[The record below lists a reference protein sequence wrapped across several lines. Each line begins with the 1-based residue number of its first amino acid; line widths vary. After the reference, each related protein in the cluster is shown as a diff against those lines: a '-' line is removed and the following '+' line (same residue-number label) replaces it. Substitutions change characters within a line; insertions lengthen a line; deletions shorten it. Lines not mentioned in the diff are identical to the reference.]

1 LTPDEREHV
10 FRANDVGYPFLA
22 MDHRKDSVMGDKRYE
37 GAAVLISGAARGFGR
52 LAAEQFAAEGAR
64 LVLTDILERDLEET
78 AASVRGA
85 GAEAVVLAGDITD
98 ENLAQSLVEASVSQ
112 FGKLDVAI
120 NNAGIVHLHRKLTE
134 IDTETLDRV
143 VRVDLIA
150 VFHAMKHQ
158 LKQMERQRSGVILN
172 VSSVAGIAAAP
183 LLSAYSAA
191 KHGVIGLTKSAALE
205 YARAGIRINAICP
218 SFAAT
223 PMALEGLANM
233 RGSPEEALARMTM
246 AVPMRRLAKA
256 EEVVQ
261 AMLWICSPAN
271 SFMTGHALA
280 VDGGLT
286 AL

>member
-1 LTPDEREHV
+1 MGER
-10 FRANDVGYPFLA
+10 
-22 MDHRKDSVMGDKRYE
+22 RYE

-64 LVLTDILERDLEET
+64 LVLTDILAQDLEET
-78 AASVRGA
+78 AASVRRSGA
-85 GAEAVVLAGDITD
+85 QVVILAGDIT
-98 ENLAQSLVEASVSQ
+98 EEALAESLVETSARE
-112 FGKLDVAI
+112 FGKLDIAI
-120 NNAGIVHLHRKLTE
+120 NNAGIVHLPRKLTE
-134 IDTETLDRV
+134 IDAEILERV

-172 VSSVAGIAAAP
+172 VSSVAGLAGAP
-183 LLSAYSAA
+183 LLSVYAAA

-223 PMALEGLANM
+223 PMAMEGLAHM
-233 RGSPEEALARMTM
+233 RGTPDEALARMTSV
-246 AVPMRRLAKA
+246 VPMRRLARP

-280 VDGGLT
+280 IDGGLT
-286 AL
+286 AI